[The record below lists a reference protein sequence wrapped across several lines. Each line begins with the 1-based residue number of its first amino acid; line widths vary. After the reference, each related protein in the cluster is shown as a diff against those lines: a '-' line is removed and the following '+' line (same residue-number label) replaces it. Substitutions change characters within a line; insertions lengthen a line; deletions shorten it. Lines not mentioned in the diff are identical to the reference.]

1 MSLTVFIDS
10 RFSRSDI
17 KMYEILDVRKIK
29 GQSRYIRLGDVA
41 LLKLPP
47 AIYRLCRVEQLLR
60 DTQHGFVG
68 TAAVKVFK
76 RDSPGDPAWA
86 TGLMEIPIDRL
97 KVIKPA
103 KAPRASSAP
112 EPSHLEVCLDE
123 SDLELLC
130 ALPTVYEKVSGPSVE
145 IQDSQTSSNLDS
157 EGCITEADL
166 EFLCTI
172 GAIQD
177 DEPGDRLQD
186 PVS

>member
-1 MSLTVFIDS
+1 
-10 RFSRSDI
+10 
-17 KMYEILDVRKIK
+17 MYEILDVRRIK
-29 GQSRYIRLGDVA
+29 GQSRHIRLGDVA

-47 AIYRLCRVEQLLR
+47 ATYRLCRIEQLLK
-60 DTQHGFVG
+60 DTRYDFVG

-76 RDSPGDPAWA
+76 RASPDDPAWA
-86 TGLMEIPIDRL
+86 TGLMEIPVDRL

-103 KAPRASSAP
+103 RAPQASLAS

-130 ALPTVYEKVSGPSVE
+130 ALPTVYEKVSGPNIGV
-145 IQDSQTSSNLDS
+145 QDPQTSSNLDS

-172 GAIQD
+172 GAFQD
-177 DEPGDRLQD
+177 DEPGDRLQNL
-186 PVS
+186 VS